1 MNSPPSE
8 SAGIIAPPPIL
19 YLSVLMIG
27 FIMHTISP
35 QPIFA
40 SPAIGKWLGLL
51 LLLLSSCLARWAF
64 VAMRQAGTTA
74 NPRKPSTAL
83 AIDGPFRLSRNPIY
97 LSMTGL
103 YLGIAFFAN
112 TGWPG
117 ILLVPLLLTMH
128 FGVILREER
137 YLAKQFGSTYL
148 EYKSTVRRW
157 L

>member
-8 SAGIIAPPPIL
+8 SAGIIAPPLIL
-19 YLSVLMIG
+19 YLGALMMG

-40 SPAIGKWLGLL
+40 SPAIGKLLGLL
-51 LLLLSSCLARWAF
+51 LLLLSGCFARWAF

-74 NPRKPSTAL
+74 DPRKPSTAL
-83 AIDGPFRLSRNPIY
+83 AMNGPFRLSRNPIY
-97 LSMTGL
+97 LAMTGL
-103 YLGIAFFAN
+103 YLGITFLGNTWWFA
-112 TGWPG
+112 
-117 ILLVPLLLTMH
+117 ILLAPLLLIMH
-128 FGVILREER
+128 FGVILREEH
-137 YLAKQFGSTYL
+137 YLAKQFGATYL